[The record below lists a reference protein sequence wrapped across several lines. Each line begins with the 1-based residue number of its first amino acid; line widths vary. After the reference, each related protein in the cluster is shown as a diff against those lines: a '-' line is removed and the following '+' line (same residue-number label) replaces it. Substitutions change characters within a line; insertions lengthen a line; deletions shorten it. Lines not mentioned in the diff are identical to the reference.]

1 MRRKK
6 CIGVLSCF
14 IAAVCFGT
22 LVVQAAAETSVTNQI
37 ETGVID
43 IELKEY
49 QKDADGDIQPYEDN
63 PVVLPGTHVS
73 KIPRITNEGYDCYVR
88 AKLKFDIPYL
98 DNSFKEFGSGWY
110 LAEDGYYYCKH
121 ILKHGES
128 TDIFQGIAI
137 PEDFPQKLEDSVFHL
152 DITTDAI
159 QSKNFEPDWDSKNPW
174 GMVEIQ
180 ECKENGPYEINT
192 LMQTDA
198 LQVIYEGNVKELFA
212 YPDDFFVNFP
222 TVMPGDTYEEV
233 AQLKNHG
240 NNSVKLYFEQRT
252 NLESHILGHIKLN
265 IYLDDEQLF
274 AGTMG
279 EAIAK
284 RQICELK
291 PNEEKLLKFD
301 ITVPKELDND
311 YTLDKD
317 EIKWIFSCDELSK
330 TPLVQTGDMGQK
342 GLLLAVIFFAGFGM
356 MMIRDS
362 KKEDRKNA

>member
-1 MRRKK
+1 
-6 CIGVLSCF
+6 
-14 IAAVCFGT
+14 
-22 LVVQAAAETSVTNQI
+22 
-37 ETGVID
+37 
-43 IELKEY
+43 
-49 QKDADGDIQPYEDN
+49 
-63 PVVLPGTHVS
+63 
-73 KIPRITNEGYDCYVR
+73 
-88 AKLKFDIPYL
+88 
-98 DNSFKEFGSGWY
+98 
-110 LAEDGYYYCKH
+110 
-121 ILKHGES
+121 
-128 TDIFQGIAI
+128 
-137 PEDFPQKLEDSVFHL
+137 
-152 DITTDAI
+152 
-159 QSKNFEPDWDSKNPW
+159 
-174 GMVEIQ
+174 
-180 ECKENGPYEINT
+180 
-192 LMQTDA
+192 
-198 LQVIYEGNVKELFA
+198 
-212 YPDDFFVNFP
+212 
-222 TVMPGDTYEEV
+222 MPGDTYEEV